1 VNARDHAEEP
11 EPRSPT
17 GLPRATALPLAL
29 LGAGVLW
36 LLVEVGFVPTGLTRA
51 LLLWWP
57 LFLVATGI
65 DLLAPR
71 ARPWRVP
78 FTVIAAVVVLILGV
92 VGLGA
97 PEPPETTTVHE
108 VLPPAARTLHA
119 IVDLGNAHGVITA
132 TNAFPV
138 LLDGSFEG
146 RRAPNVETG
155 GLNDIVVEV
164 RPTGDAPT
172 LARGAGT
179 WKLALV
185 PTLPTT
191 LELRSGAGG
200 ALVDLTS
207 FALESLSLDA
217 GNGDV
222 HLRLPGRGEGY
233 EVRIDG
239 GRGHVELDVRAGASL
254 DLVADLGAG
263 GATLRVEPGSDVRA
277 LVATGRGDLV
287 LDLPQDAPIRLE
299 ILEDGPGRV
308 DVGNALIRRVGSG
321 DTGIW
326 QSLALE
332 RGGRVIDVRV
342 VDVGAGSITV
352 R

>member
-1 VNARDHAEEP
+1 MNAREHAEEP
-11 EPRSPT
+11 EPRSST
-17 GLPRATALPLAL
+17 GPSRAVALPLAL

-36 LLVEVGFVPTGLTRA
+36 LLVEVGFVPNGLTRA

-78 FTVIAAVVVLILGV
+78 FTVLAAIAVLILGV

-97 PEPPETTTVHE
+97 PEPPETTTAHE
-108 VLPPAARTLHA
+108 ALPPGARALHA
-119 IVDLGNAHGVITA
+119 IVDLGNAHGVITQA
-132 TNAFPV
+132 NAVAV
-138 LLDGSFEG
+138 LLDGTFEG
-146 RRAPNVETG
+146 RPPPLVQTG

-164 RPTGDAPT
+164 RPASEAPP
-172 LARGAGT
+172 LARSAGT
-179 WKLALV
+179 WKLALT
-185 PTLPTT
+185 PTLPTA

-200 ALVDLTS
+200 ALADLTT
-207 FALESLSLDA
+207 FALDSLAVDA

-222 HLRLPGRGEGY
+222 HLLLPGRGEGY

-254 DLVADLGAG
+254 DLVAELGAG

>member
-1 VNARDHAEEP
+1 MNAREHAEET
-11 EPRSPT
+11 EPRSPPGPT
-17 GLPRATALPLAL
+17 RATALPLAL
-29 LGAGVLW
+29 MGAGVLW
-36 LLVEVGFVPTGLTRA
+36 LLVEVGFVPNGLTRA

-57 LFLVATGI
+57 LFLVAVGI

-78 FTVIAAVVVLILGV
+78 FTYLAALAVLLLGV

-97 PEPPETTTVHE
+97 PRPPETTTAHE
-108 VLPPAARTLHA
+108 VIPPGARTLHA

-132 TNAFPV
+132 SNAFPV
-138 LLDGSFEG
+138 LLDGTFEG
-146 RRAPNVETG
+146 RPTPNVGTG

-164 RPTGDAPT
+164 RPAAGAPS
-172 LARGAGT
+172 LARSAGT
-179 WKLALV
+179 WRLALAA
-185 PTLPTT
+185 TLPTA
-191 LELRSGAGG
+191 LELRSEAGG
-200 ALVDLTS
+200 AHVDLAS
-207 FALESLSLDA
+207 FALETLSLDA

-222 HLRLPGRGEGY
+222 HLLLPGRGEGY

-239 GRGHVELDVRAGASL
+239 GRGHVEIDVRTGASL
-254 DLVADLGAG
+254 DLVAELGAG

-277 LVATGRGDLV
+277 LVATGLGDLI

-299 ILEDGPGRV
+299 VLEDGPGRV
-308 DVGNALIRRVGSG
+308 DVGNALLRRVGSG

-332 RGGRVIDVRV
+332 RGGRVIDVRI